1 MPCDTLHLTILVKE
15 ASQEKRKPHLSQF
28 IQSTTS
34 VKGFISPLIHCNSS
48 KFGQSNTRRKWMP
61 GITAKQT
68 VVFQQSDSQYLI
80 PFITNQDS
88 RNKQTDK

>member
-28 IQSTTS
+28 IQSATS

-80 PFITNQDS
+80 PFI
-88 RNKQTDK
+88 NKSG

>member
-15 ASQEKRKPHLSQF
+15 ASQEKRKPSQEKRKPHLSQF

-34 VKGFISPLIHCNSS
+34 VKGFISPLIHRNSS
-48 KFGQSNTRRKWMP
+48 KFGQSNTRRKWMS

-80 PFITNQDS
+80 PCI
-88 RNKQTDK
+88 NKSG